1 LENLALRCGFYVD
14 PAPGP
19 NKTQTIL
26 IPNTDFLGFTIGAG
40 YTMDRLSLDATVEYL
55 KGNDRQIAESTIMP
69 GVGMA
74 GVHKLNIWAPSIAVT
89 YKFR

>member
-1 LENLALRCGFYVD
+1 MERCGSNPTLTLKWNDAVQIRLGAEYQALENLALRCGFYVD

-55 KGNDRQIAESTIMP
+55 KGKVP
-69 GVGMA
+69 
-74 GVHKLNIWAPSIAVT
+74 
-89 YKFR
+89 